1 MLKFLKIDHLNLR
14 ADVKNIP
21 LINTIATLIFLG
33 LAIILSTRDLGVAK
47 DDYNYLNHFYYT
59 RYVEGGN
66 FLLYLIEEPLWRLY
80 TSSITLIVQPENAL
94 RITLFISS
102 ALFLLCVNRVNV
114 RLFLIVALVFVLHED
129 FATQMY
135 FNQLRQ
141 GLALSLFLFFSIY
154 GKRPLVGGILAV
166 LIHSS
171 FIFPLILTVLI
182 TRVDSIK
189 WIIMYSLVGIM
200 VLYLSVGLLN
210 TLDLGRR
217 TETYSFEGEFTV
229 NFYIYTFV
237 RYFPLLLLVQFY
249 GYKNKYSFWYKLALV
264 SFIII
269 VPFTL
274 LHNAAGRLMYYV
286 SAFFLLMILE
296 QHKSL
301 AGKLG
306 LIYYLMFIMIEILFF
321 ESTVFSDWQLI
332 LRI

>member
-1 MLKFLKIDHLNLR
+1 
-14 ADVKNIP
+14 
-21 LINTIATLIFLG
+21 
-33 LAIILSTRDLGVAK
+33 
-47 DDYNYLNHFYYT
+47 
-59 RYVEGGN
+59 
-66 FLLYLIEEPLWRLY
+66 
-80 TSSITLIVQPENAL
+80 
-94 RITLFISS
+94 LFISS

-154 GKRPLVGGILAV
+154 GKRPLVGGIFAV